1 MMKLIRFVLLLAFL
15 TVFLAGCGP
24 QASIPVQSDLVL
36 TPVPTTETI
45 TVFAAA
51 SLTDAFRAIGS
62 QFESRHP
69 GVKIIFNF
77 AGSQQLAQQL
87 VHGAPADVF
96 ASANPD
102 QMQVVVANH
111 RVNSGSVQ
119 LFAHN
124 RLVIIFPKDNPG
136 GIKTLEDLTKPG
148 LQLVLAAKE
157 VPVGGYSQ
165 AFLKKASQVPYLGQ
179 EYENLV
185 LKNVVSYE
193 DNVRFVLAKVA
204 LGEADAGI
212 VYTSDINGDNGK
224 KVGQVDIPDDL
235 NVIAS
240 YPISAVSDS
249 SLPGLAN
256 AFVEFVLSK
265 EGQTILSQYGFIPV
279 SQK

>member
-1 MMKLIRFVLLLAFL
+1 MKLIRFVTFLTFL

-51 SLTDAFRAIGS
+51 SLTDAFTAIGN

-87 VHGAPADVF
+87 LQGAPADVF

-102 QMQVVVANH
+102 QMQVVITNH
-111 RVNSGSVQ
+111 RVDPGSVQ

-124 RLVIIFPKDNPG
+124 RLVIIFPKDNPA
-136 GIKTLEDLTKPG
+136 GIKTLQDLTKPG
-148 LQLVLAAKE
+148 LRLVLAAPE

-165 AFLKKASQVPYLGQ
+165 VFLKKASQGSYLGQ
-179 EYENLV
+179 DYKNLV
-185 LKNVVSYE
+185 TKNVVSYE

-249 SLPGLAN
+249 SLPELAN
-256 AFVEFVLSK
+256 AFVKFVLSQ

>member
-1 MMKLIRFVLLLAFL
+1 MKLIRYVIMLAIL
-15 TVFLAGCGP
+15 TTFLAGCGP
-24 QASIPVQSDLVL
+24 QASIPAQSDLL
-36 TPVPTTETI
+36 FTPVPTTNTI

-51 SLTDAFRAIGS
+51 SLTDAFTAIGS
-62 QFESRHP
+62 QFEARHP
-69 GVKIIFNF
+69 GVKVIFNF

-87 VHGAPADVF
+87 LHGAPADVF
-96 ASANPD
+96 ASANSE
-102 QMQVVVANH
+102 QMQVVLANH
-111 RVNSGSVQ
+111 RIDPGRIQV
-119 LFAHN
+119 FAHN
-124 RLVIIFPKDNPG
+124 RLVIIFPKDNPA
-136 GIKTLEDLTKPG
+136 GIHKLEDLAKPG
-148 LQLVLAAKE
+148 LRLVLAAQE

-165 AFLKKASQVPYLGQ
+165 IFLKKASQGSYFGPDYGTS
-179 EYENLV
+179 V

-240 YPISAVSDS
+240 YPISTVSDS

-256 AFVEFVLSK
+256 AFEEFVLS
-265 EGQTILSQYGFIPV
+265 QSSQVILSEFGFIPT
-279 SQK
+279 SQR

>member
-1 MMKLIRFVLLLAFL
+1 MKLIRFVTFL
-15 TVFLAGCGP
+15 TFLAVFLAGCGP

-36 TPVPTTETI
+36 TPVPTTDTI

-51 SLTDAFRAIGS
+51 SLTDAFTAIGS

-87 VHGAPADVF
+87 LQGAPADVF

-102 QMQVVVANH
+102 QMQVVVADH
-111 RVNSGSVQ
+111 RVDSGSVQ

-124 RLVIIFPKDNPG
+124 RLVIIFPKDNPA

-148 LQLVLAAKE
+148 LRLVLAAKE
-157 VPVGGYSQ
+157 VPIGGYSQ
-165 AFLKKASQVPYLGQ
+165 TFLQKASQVSSLGQ
-179 EYENLV
+179 DYKDLV

-235 NVIAS
+235 KVIAS

-256 AFVEFVLSK
+256 AFVEFVLSQ
-265 EGQTILSQYGFIPV
+265 EGQTIIARYGFIPV

>member
-1 MMKLIRFVLLLAFL
+1 MKLIRFVLLLAFL
-15 TVFLAGCGP
+15 TLFPAGCGP

-36 TPVPTTETI
+36 TPAPTTETI

-62 QFESRHP
+62 QFESQHP

-87 VHGAPADVF
+87 LHGAPADVF

-111 RVNSGSVQ
+111 RIDSGKVQ

-124 RLVIIFPKDNPG
+124 RLVIIFPKDNPA

-148 LQLVLAAKE
+148 LQLVLAAPE

-165 AFLKKASQVPYLGQ
+165 VFLKKASQASYLGQ
-179 EYENLV
+179 DYKDQV

-224 KVGQVDIPDDL
+224 KVGQVDIPDNL

-240 YPISAVSDS
+240 YPISAISDS

-265 EGQTILSQYGFIPV
+265 SGQTTLSQYGFIPV